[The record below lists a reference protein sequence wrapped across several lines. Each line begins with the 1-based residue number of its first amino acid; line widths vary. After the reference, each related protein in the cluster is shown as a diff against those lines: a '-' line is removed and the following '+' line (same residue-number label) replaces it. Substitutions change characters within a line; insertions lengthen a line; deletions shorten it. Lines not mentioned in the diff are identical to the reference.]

1 MHCFWKQK
9 SIFNFLF
16 SQIFLISVKFFLWYV
31 CTFMY
36 THLDDRKSQ
45 QAMSN
50 CFVDVMSVCRVQCYR
65 ENSPQNSSFITYV
78 HNASSHYAPLPT
90 CPPPFP
96 QTFHSAVR
104 CRVRGEGDLRPT
116 YLQKIFQQ
124 QKIPFEL
131 NPGFWWIS
139 IQAKN
144 ILSIFC
150 LCYYQQISDGCA
162 QTKRWSPWDGFLF
175 SCAVWYPKKVRFGWG
190 GWEISDSGHFIG
202 LSLFNVSSAII
213 NIQRDI
219 P

>member
-9 SIFNFLF
+9 NIFNFLF

-90 CPPPFP
+90 CPPPSP
-96 QTFHSAVR
+96 KPSIVQLGAESEG
-104 CRVRGEGDLRPT
+104 RGTSVQHT
-116 YLQKIFQQ
+116 YKKYFNNKKSPLSWIQDFDESVFRQKI
-124 QKIPFEL
+124 
-131 NPGFWWIS
+131 S
-139 IQAKN
+139 
-144 ILSIFC
+144 
-150 LCYYQQISDGCA
+150 
-162 QTKRWSPWDGFLF
+162 
-175 SCAVWYPKKVRFGWG
+175 
-190 GWEISDSGHFIG
+190 
-202 LSLFNVSSAII
+202 
-213 NIQRDI
+213 
-219 P
+219 